1 MKATQNIRIF
11 KRSNVQVITVLRWK
25 TLLKHHIWPTQKK
38 CQFSSAVRGFHHYR
52 NTWFPEESEVLYFC
66 HVFKN
71 SMFAIKKCKSNGQI
85 VGHLP
90 REISRVTKFLLDRGA
105 VVQATLSTTHYRR
118 SPLVQGGLEIACK
131 VSVKMPGT
139 IKNHLLMDRYFE
151 LVRSLYTEP
160 KNEVFLGSFLRPVDV
175 PYTPKSNARKKKV
188 KAPVPAKNRSQLVIY
203 EPCFN
208 TWKGKTTR
216 PTWGAPL

>member
-1 MKATQNIRIF
+1 MANTEKIE
-11 KRSNVQVITVLRWK
+11 
-25 TLLKHHIWPTQKK
+25 
-38 CQFSSAVRGFHHYR
+38 FSSAVAGYHHYR
-52 NTWFPEESEVLYFC
+52 NTWFPQKSEVLDCYDEFENT
-66 HVFKN
+66 FD
-71 SMFAIKKCKSNGQI
+71 MFAIKTCKSNGQI

-160 KNEVFLGSFLRPVDV
+160 KNEVILGSFLRPVDV
-175 PYTPKSNARKKKV
+175 PCTPKSNVRKKKV
-188 KAPVPAKNRSQLVIY
+188 KTPVPAKNRSQIVIY

-208 TWKGKTTR
+208 T
-216 PTWGAPL
+216 

>member
-1 MKATQNIRIF
+1 MANTG
-11 KRSNVQVITVLRWK
+11 K
-25 TLLKHHIWPTQKK
+25 TSE
-38 CQFSSAVRGFHHYR
+38 FSSPVRGYHHYR
-52 NTWFPEESEVLYFC
+52 NTWFPQESEVLDCYHEFENT
-66 HVFKN
+66 FD
-71 SMFAIKKCKSNGQI
+71 MFAIKTCKSNGQI

-160 KNEVFLGSFLRPVDV
+160 KNEVILGSFLRPVDV
-175 PYTPKSNARKKKV
+175 PCTPESNARKTKDSCTCKKTE
-188 KAPVPAKNRSQLVIY
+188 AKS
-203 EPCFN
+203 
-208 TWKGKTTR
+208 
-216 PTWGAPL
+216 

>member
-90 REISRVTKFLLDRGA
+90 RKISRVIKFLLDRGA

-118 SPLVQGGLEIACK
+118 SPLVQVGLEIACK

-160 KNEVFLGSFLRPVDV
+160 KNEVILGLFLCRC
-175 PYTPKSNARKKKV
+175 TMHTKK
-188 KAPVPAKNRSQLVIY
+188 Q
-203 EPCFN
+203 CQ
-208 TWKGKTTR
+208 KGKSEDSCTCKKTESKLWY
-216 PTWGAPL
+216 TNHVSTHEK